1 MYGTYII
8 RTLRETRLATN
19 KSKVQTMF
27 TSTVFKFVQNKCT
40 AYMNEVF
47 RPAENI
53 RINTRKSCLKLN
65 HPFRKT
71 NNLNTFKFKMKHH
84 YLNDL
89 IQTYEILVDLIML
102 WLS

>member
-1 MYGTYII
+1 MEHFEKLNWLLINQ
-8 RTLRETRLATN
+8 RF
-19 KSKVQTMF
+19 KQSV

-47 RPAENI
+47 RTAENI

>member
-1 MYGTYII
+1 MYG
-8 RTLRETRLATN
+8 TLRETKLATN
-19 KSKVQTMF
+19 KSKVQTKCHLY
-27 TSTVFKFVQNKCT
+27 SIQICNKCT

-47 RPAENI
+47 RTAENI

-71 NNLNTFKFKMKHH
+71 SNLNTFKFKMKHH